1 MNNSETPGRHKEKEK
16 NKGKGKRNRIGKM
29 RKQGLSSRNSRRIK
43 DGRIS

>member
-29 RKQGLSSRNSRRIK
+29 RKQFK
-43 DGRIS
+43 